1 MWRRYG
7 SINLSIP
14 YFIYGNL
21 YDSQDVNI
29 DKVEYDTEHIFL
41 RSSAMGKPKNTTY
54 TIDNITY
61 KAIEVACQIYIPDNT
76 KII

>member
-1 MWRRYG
+1 MTCDFYC
-7 SINLSIP
+7 
-14 YFIYGNL
+14 FIYGNL

-41 RSSAMGKPKNTTY
+41 RASAMGKPKNATY
-54 TIDNITY
+54 AIDNISY
-61 KAIEVACQIYIPDNT
+61 KAIEVAGQIYIPDNT